1 MEYIV
6 LENAITGCQELVS
19 TAGVESATIG
29 CVWKSTDAYVCITDC
44 NDCALGM
51 VNGSATQLGYNASAS
66 NSSTAIGLN
75 AASCCASTA
84 IGNGACAIGDNE
96 IHIKGGSAEVIS
108 KCNCINISNGG
119 STVIDVSDTA
129 LNACSEA
136 NIYLN
141 VACGCI
147 DIKGCSAVAVIDA
160 SAVIVGNSATGLS
173 CSVSIGANVTTAA
186 CSTAIGYCACATN
199 GSVALGYNAT
209 ATCGIDIKS
218 PNAEV
223 CISNNQIM
231 IGHCVNSTDEC
242 GFIAGNNINVCADLY
257 NTVVGSS
264 ISLGCSTSGSF
275 NVILGYGHEIINND
289 LVGLTVVGSSID
301 ECGIDFKGGINDGDV
316 ILGTADCAF
325 QLCASNGYL
334 YSAGG
339 SCLMTGRVLASCS
352 ELPATNCSLLLYYV
366 P

>member
-66 NSSTAIGLN
+66 NSSTAIGLS
-75 AASCCASTA
+75 AVSCCTSTA

-108 KCNCINISNGG
+108 KCNCINMSNGG

-147 DIKGCSAVAVIDA
+147 DIKGCSAVAVIDD

-173 CSVSIGANVTTAA
+173 CSVAIGANATTAA
-186 CSTAIGYCACATN
+186 CSTAIGYCACASN
-199 GSVALGYNAT
+199 GSVAIGNGAT
-209 ATCGIDIKS
+209 ATCGIDIRGANS
-218 PNAEV
+218 RVTSDCNGNVYVGLCNASSNALHSDNIFGSYNTVGNVDAPNNVIVGVGNSINCDANDA
-223 CISNNQIM
+223 IL
-231 IGHCVNSTDEC
+231 IGDANE
-242 GFIAGNNINVCADLY
+242 INVCATNVIAIGMEIGSAYDTY
-257 NTVVGSS
+257 ASS
-264 ISLGCSTSGSF
+264 IGD
-275 NVILGYGHEIINND
+275 N
-289 LVGLTVVGSSID
+289 
-301 ECGIDFKGGINDGDV
+301 DV
-316 ILGTADCAF
+316 ILGNASAYNKFCG
-325 QLCASNGYL
+325 SNGYL
-334 YSAGG
+334 YRGE
-339 SCLMTGRVLASCS
+339 CLMTGRILECAAC
-352 ELPATNCSLLLYYV
+352 LPATCSQLILYYV